1 MNFLRK
7 KKNEQKDA
15 DPEQDY
21 DRDARPVNDRRS
33 QMIINDFLT
42 KELHT
47 QALFVNFQL
56 VSTDII
62 IVMSHTV

>member
-21 DRDARPVNDRRS
+21 GIRFNTKFDKRFLSFGRLEFRLYVN
-33 QMIINDFLT
+33 
-42 KELHT
+42 
-47 QALFVNFQL
+47 
-56 VSTDII
+56 
-62 IVMSHTV
+62 